1 LSKQILPQGY
11 VPAINHVDYAGIEP
25 ELLQHEPGD
34 KVSELWHCI
43 GCTIRK
49 ISVGEN
55 VGIF

>member
-1 LSKQILPQGY
+1 LPQGY